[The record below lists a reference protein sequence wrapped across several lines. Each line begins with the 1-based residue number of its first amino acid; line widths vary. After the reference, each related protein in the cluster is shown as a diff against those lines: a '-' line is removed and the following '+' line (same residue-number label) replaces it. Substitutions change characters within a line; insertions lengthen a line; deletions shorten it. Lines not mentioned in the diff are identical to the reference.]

1 VNINFTLP
9 PKNSVYGYVY
19 LSVHDASSPADG
31 ATVELIGSAG
41 TFQTVTPEDGRYQLQ
56 APCTGEYTIRV
67 SYPFYIQETRTVTLT
82 GDAVNEDFYLHY
94 GPFSSIHGTVTDSL
108 TGSPLDGVNV
118 VLKCWEGEFPVYEL
132 TDVTDEFGAYGF
144 SSLQPLDYYY
154 SLDFMKDGYLPL
166 NIFLW
171 PGPGIGE
178 DLVFDAALEPLMST
192 SVSGTLK
199 CWAGPLAGTVSL
211 DDTIYVST
219 QDGNFEFIDITP
231 GWHWL
236 RGSVNGNEK
245 VVSLFIANGQHLEI
259 DISIP
264 TYLIDRSPLPDSMV
278 ISPFDVGALLFGARP
293 GATGAVIKLY
303 SREGEVP
310 GTASW
315 DGPWLIFTPDYL
327 RVDGQY
333 TAEVC
338 VPGELIERWN
348 FTYYMITDNPP
359 VIKSVSPGNGTVQRT
374 SSPVDVTVIIHNDP
388 ANGLSD
394 ASKIYLDGEPLQTSI
409 SGVYGNWQLE
419 ATTTAMSHGWH
430 ALRAVAIDN
439 QGLECSM
446 NWNIFV
452 STGTG
457 EKPYIYNLQV
467 TPAISPGRQVMY
479 ITASVNEP
487 LNSAIIRFDG
497 YPNYTLNLGPF
508 TGTLITGYWNGYIGT
523 QIPPEGPLSF
533 TLTGYGLDNA
543 VSDPVT
549 GTVLIDTRAPD
560 LIADIREAWNTQS
573 IEIHGSINDTAGVAD
588 LVATSSGGTIQSWLS
603 GNSFGVTLTV
613 NQDGVYTLQMN
624 TTDVLG
630 NSAVRTYKLLVDTE
644 APAVNFNLP
653 APDSTV
659 RPGQTVTFTI
669 SDWASGLARGYLM
682 YHSFRMPDPDPWN
695 MEILLDGENITERV
709 IYTDRRYT
717 DVISGNTPYGYNY
730 LASLAS
736 IQVSYN
742 PSDYGFLN
750 DGQHTLTV
758 SVGDR
763 AGNNAKGTLTFSSMT
778 LPPDISEESME
789 MMGSGDNET
798 LKLSFNLQENSDGG
812 FGEFELIIDGVKIN
826 QTPTIYMDILPYMCN
841 VRYTVTGNYQEG
853 PHTISLT
860 VIDGRG
866 FSNTLHTGFYHIETL
881 QMPLDNLASSG
892 LYRPDFT
899 EYSGSHIHA
908 AVYNSSTGFREGA
921 GSIYGY
927 CAIDGPDSS
936 LLSKYNVRSGNYILP
951 MGGQLAF
958 TIIETPF
965 VDAMGYDFLS
975 LWMTDITV
983 NNLVRW
989 GWGASILIYFNDGR
1003 GIKLFDENLKA
1014 VEAFSEPTNRDP
1026 TPVIYAHHEAPW
1038 LTWSGILDNSRGS
1051 VIGADGRLWKNYV
1064 VRIPDGID
1072 RSHLSV
1078 VFVWETNNWFQNTL
1092 KKWNANYVVSISS
1105 RISNVAFV
1113 KSLIEYTDP
1122 DDRSV
1127 EVPTEY
1133 TIRAHFKVRWTLK
1146 ASQRTPSK
1154 L

>member
-1 VNINFTLP
+1 
-9 PKNSVYGYVY
+9 
-19 LSVHDASSPADG
+19 
-31 ATVELIGSAG
+31 
-41 TFQTVTPEDGRYQLQ
+41 
-56 APCTGEYTIRV
+56 
-67 SYPFYIQETRTVTLT
+67 
-82 GDAVNEDFYLHY
+82 
-94 GPFSSIHGTVTDSL
+94 
-108 TGSPLDGVNV
+108 
-118 VLKCWEGEFPVYEL
+118 
-132 TDVTDEFGAYGF
+132 
-144 SSLQPLDYYY
+144 
-154 SLDFMKDGYLPL
+154 
-166 NIFLW
+166 
-171 PGPGIGE
+171 
-178 DLVFDAALEPLMST
+178 MST
-192 SVSGTLK
+192 LVSGTLK
-199 CWAGPLAGTVSL
+199 CWAGPLPGTVSL

-219 QDGNFEFIDITP
+219 QDGNFNFTDITP

-236 RGSVNGNEK
+236 RGSANGGER
-245 VVSLFIANGQHLEI
+245 VVSFFIANGQHLVI

-264 TYLIDRSPLPDSMV
+264 AYVIDRSPLPASMV
-278 ISPFDVGALLFGARP
+278 ISPFNVTVLLFGARP
-293 GATGAVIKLY
+293 GAAGAVIKLY

-310 GTASW
+310 GTLSW
-315 DGPWLIFTPDYL
+315 DGSWLIFTPDYL
-327 RVDGQY
+327 RVDGRY
-333 TAEVC
+333 MVEVI
-338 VPGELIERWN
+338 VPGELTERWN
-348 FTYYMITDNPP
+348 FTYYMITNNPP
-359 VIKSVSPGNGTVQRT
+359 VITGVSPGNGTVQRT
-374 SSPVDVTVIIHNDP
+374 SSPINVTVDVHNDP

-394 ASKIYLDGEPLQTSI
+394 ASRIYLDGEPLQTSI
-409 SGVYGNWQLE
+409 GGGYGNWQLE
-419 ATTTAMSHGWH
+419 ATTTTMTHGWH
-430 ALRAVAIDN
+430 TLRAVAIDN

-487 LNSAIIRFDG
+487 LKSAIIRFDG
-497 YPNYTLNLGPF
+497 YPNYTLNLGSF

-523 QIPPEGPLSF
+523 QIPPDGHLSF

-543 VSDPVT
+543 ASDPLT
-549 GTVLIDTRAPD
+549 GTVLIDRTAPD
-560 LIADIREAWNTQS
+560 IITDIPEAWNTHR
-573 IEIHGSINDTAGVAD
+573 IEIEGSITDAAGIAD
-588 LVATSSGGTIQSWLS
+588 LAVTSSGGSIQSWLS
-603 GNSFGVTLTV
+603 GNRFGVTLTV
-613 NQDGVYTLQMN
+613 PQDGVYTLQLN
-624 TTDVLG
+624 ATDVLL
-630 NSAVRTYKLLVDTE
+630 NSAIRTYRLIVDTE
-644 APAVNFNLP
+644 TPAVNFNLP
-653 APDSTV
+653 AAGSTV
-659 RPGQTVTFTI
+659 RPGQTIIFTI
-669 SDWASGLARGYLM
+669 SDWTSGLARGYLI
-682 YHSFRMPDPDPWN
+682 YHSSTRPPLNPWD
-695 MEILLDGENITERV
+695 MEVLLDGENITGYVSYAE
-709 IYTDRRYT
+709 RRYT

-742 PSDYGFLN
+742 PRDHGFLN

-758 SVGDR
+758 RVGDR
-763 AGNNAKGTLTFSSMT
+763 AGNNATGTLIFSSIT
-778 LPPDISEESME
+778 RPPDISEESMD
-789 MMGSGDNET
+789 MTGSRDNET
-798 LKLSFNLQENSDGG
+798 LKLSFNVQENSDGG
-812 FGEFELIIDGVKIN
+812 FGEFKLIIDGVEIN
-826 QTPTIYMDILPYMCN
+826 QAPAIYMDILPYMCS
-841 VRYTVTGNYQEG
+841 VRYSVTGSYEEG
-853 PHTISLT
+853 PHTVSLT